1 MRNLFLLLCLITAGA
16 QGVWA
21 GSEHWGNTRAEVKEL
36 TVGNVVYELCYTYDV
51 TYYLLSYDFDTGVYT
66 TNVWVKSNEQY
77 YASAVRVNLSSG
89 GPIVIEDNI
98 TDAGVTYPVKY
109 VGLHTEEQSVDRE
122 VVYEWYEY
130 LPTYIVHNDKVIV
143 KQYKRIQSPTTINST
158 RIQSLTVKGNIEF
171 KGDFTASSCHTAVF
185 QGNVTF
191 SNSMG
196 LSSAT
201 QITFNG
207 GATISSNGTLWV
219 GSMSE
224 LRFNKLVHEGKI
236 YCPSLT
242 DIYFTNNSSS
252 YLPVY
257 SGAFSNYFAGRQ
269 GSQITCHLPQSTTES
284 RIQQLK
290 ATAVF
295 CDFKDIIAGESKVNY
310 TITSDGNARINFVEL
325 KGNASY
331 VSATDISQIASAS
344 SGSKSG
350 TVKSGGNY
358 AVEIRDVDFDTK
370 KVSLLRNGSVA
381 TLEPYEDQGQ
391 PLRYHEDLDLQQD
404 VRYEV
409 SVSDKV
415 CTVSFAQTGYTGR
428 IMYQKTWN
436 GTTSTG
442 VITAYAPTV
451 TCAQGS
457 QLKLTI
463 PYDQYTPNVL
473 RLNGSTVSMTKA
485 NGEATATITVPAA
498 ATAEVD
504 LTWQAPQQT
513 YETHQPQ
520 IMIMRSGEGQ
530 VTFKGAAFLSSEW
543 QQYIDD
549 YEQSGLIIEEGAE
562 GSWVIS
568 GNGPVNCSQTVN
580 TVTAPDVDPS
590 GDTLDESSWGFIVE
604 MTPVAGQ
611 KLKTFLIGQISG
623 GEELLW
629 DDMLFGDYSESNYI
643 TYNESTNTY
652 TFDLRG
658 DYMNYAAGDYIVN
671 IVMGPEETAV
681 ETGKTLNF
689 VRQGGRGD
697 SFIEWYDES
706 GRDFYFEEGSTSK
719 TIPNEELQDND
730 LKMYID
736 IEQGEA
742 LHVYKNGADITSQ
755 FQLNGQ
761 STTQYWLLLKP
772 ESATYTLLIDDAPNA
787 NPTWTIH
794 NATEADVIV
803 EQTLKNG
810 TTETATYAGN
820 LNDLVIDDTQ
830 VSKVT
835 LKVYAENANEAKPV
849 RVLKNGQDVS
859 YQFSTMPNDGDGF
872 RLCYEVPVSELTNC
886 SWDISYNTDHQQTFV
901 VKGGSRE
908 LLVDFEREILYGGPV
923 FSIFRNDG
931 PATIYLPPFNS
942 EYNSNIDMVVYANA
956 GEGVTIKRNG
966 VDVTALFEE
975 KAASGYKYY
984 DLDINDADFEG
995 DNTVSQFGFDIR
1007 DAAVWEIVYKSVEEQ
1022 MKTLRVSNT
1031 DQMEIVYERHY
1042 TNGSTISEYFKNSQT
1057 GEIAKYVERIFDDSD
1072 RENTSSVYLKVPF
1085 KDANYQYYPVRVLC
1099 NGEDVT
1105 YQYSEYDNNNYYL
1118 IYEANIGVDQTWD
1131 ISRDVSHRQ
1140 TFIRKGGTTW
1150 NVEVE
1155 FDFPVDGDERYF
1167 YPDQI
1172 GTPLYVDFPTYNSI
1186 YAPNAYIYID
1196 VEEGSTFTVLR
1207 NGVDVTGKFVATN
1220 GAGSGFTRYMLSE
1233 ADNGGSD
1240 TQAALGFQFRDPAVW
1255 EITIGDTASYDLNN
1269 DNKVDISDVT
1279 KLVNK
1284 VLKR

>member
-794 NATEADVIV
+794 NAT
-803 EQTLKNG
+803 
-810 TTETATYAGN
+810 TYAGN

>member
-886 SWDISYNTDHQQTFV
+886 SWDISYNTDRPQTFV
-901 VKGGSRE
+901 VKGGTRE
-908 LLVDFEREILYGGPV
+908 LLVDFGREILYGGPV